1 MSIIRQSDEQA
12 VPKPSI
18 TLSEIKKKIPNNQ
31 SKPNLTQQHINKM
44 LLFET
49 MCDIGNV
56 NVPLTPDE
64 LSEMDYFLPFDEPMV
79 LSFSSPPP
87 PPSFTELELH
97 VSLIDSDDE
106 IMAWESDDDDDVRV
120 TTINMNGLTATRVV
134 IRYPCNGVTKKGQHC
149 SNYRVT
155 GELFCKSH
163 TPKKRLASQI
173 CCNK

>member
-1 MSIIRQSDEQA
+1 
-12 VPKPSI
+12 
-18 TLSEIKKKIPNNQ
+18 
-31 SKPNLTQQHINKM
+31 M

-79 LSFSSPPP
+79 LSFSSPHPLN
-87 PPSFTELELH
+87 ELELP
-97 VSLIDSDDE
+97 VSLTDSDDE
-106 IMAWESDDDDDVRV
+106 STAGESDVDDDDDVRE

-134 IRYPCNGVTKKGQHC
+134 IRYPCNGVTKKGHRC

-163 TPKKRLASQI
+163 TPKK
-173 CCNK
+173 